1 MKKLLYFSS
10 LLAILFVSSCSKDDD
25 GVADPAGEVAG
36 TYQITSIE
44 IDGDTYALS
53 KDGIS
58 GTVKLNRKDAVSVD
72 LIIALRESPNSTP
85 EEFKT
90 VALVT
95 KSGSRVSLKF
105 QDDNG
110 YSDKGYVEDKK
121 VYLDFY
127 DGAHVKIE
135 AKK

>member
-1 MKKLLYFSS
+1 MKNLFYFSS
-10 LLAILFVSSCSKDDD
+10 LIAVLLISSCSKDDV

-36 TYQITSIE
+36 NYQVTSIE
-44 IDGDTYALS
+44 INGDAYTLS
-53 KDGIS
+53 QGGIS
-58 GTVKLNRKDAVSVD
+58 GTLKLNRKDAVSAD
-72 LIIALRESPNSTP
+72 LIIALRESPTSTP

-90 VALVT
+90 VALVS
-95 KSGSRVSLKF
+95 KSGNKVSLKF
-105 QDDNG
+105 QDDRG

-127 DGAHVKIE
+127 DGAHLKIS